1 MEDIIDFLPIYPYI
15 DDDNFNTKISKKKEL
30 YDDNFNTK
38 ISQKKELYDYKLEPY
53 EKFPEKPG
61 DLFNHQKLI
70 SRFFSSNTPYD
81 QLLLFHDMGT
91 GKTCTSVACIEQ
103 IKEEN
108 SNFKGAYIF
117 TKGELLHKNYKHD
130 LILKCNEKNK
140 YFNGKTK
147 SGNLSYTKIKE
158 YYKFRTFQTFVSYLS
173 KKSNEYII
181 ENYSNYIIVIDEVHN
196 IRMSYIDID
205 EDEEEDKN
213 DQDDEDKTVKKEGQ
227 KKEIKEEMKK
237 IYPQF
242 HRFLHLIKNC
252 KILLMSGTPMKDTF
266 VEIADIM
273 NLILPIG
280 NQMPIKKEFIYKYFT
295 KKNEDE
301 DGIIYQLNNNN
312 INELKSFFKG
322 RVSYLKSMQ
331 SSIIKKFIGNKNY
344 DELNKFIVHPVKME
358 DNQNKGYIDALQK
371 DNKKNDNKS
380 SFDYNSTL
388 ASLFVFPDS
397 SYGKTGYNKYVDNGN
412 LNAEFKTFIKK
423 NGTNPENMLNQIAK
437 CSTKYAFT
445 IRKILENV
453 KNIEDNTNRIK
464 GKCMFVYSNKV
475 SYGGTILFALLL
487 NLFGFSSATSKI
499 INKKAKRYILVKS
512 EEGKNVNADIIKEVF
527 NSSKNIYG
535 EYISVVIG
543 SRILS
548 EGFSLFHIQEEFILT
563 PYWNYSE
570 TDQAIARGIRSDS
583 HNLLLDGFEC
593 NYLNQLDDSELEN
606 IMNKLNID
614 FSSLKQTNINN
625 IIKNKKYIKQS
636 PIKPEIHIY
645 LLTSIPINKNISID
659 IKHYK
664 KSEIKD
670 MNNKIIERLIKE
682 SSFDCYFNYKRNR
695 YNDSFNNL
703 RECDYLPCEYKCDFK
718 TSFSDYSDY
727 STDQLYYLNEDK
739 NISIKNKILNI
750 FKQKY
755 YLTIDDVKKYSKSLT
770 INMKYF
776 FLFLF
781 QIIDNKEIVYDR
793 LGLECFMYEN
803 NNIFYISDSKINNNY
818 LSIYYSENINIQKDY
833 KSLNLLT
840 DKSLDVNFIE
850 TLFKETDIHKIIS
863 KLLQLKVEVVEILLE
878 EIILSK
884 LNNIDND
891 FANDFAKLVFNNF
904 LSKYC
909 LEVEDENI
917 LYISWLKC
925 NNNKMHNLRILIKK
939 EDNNLIWID
948 SDSTKADSSDSV
960 SMKKFKKFLGKL
972 IKKSQDF
979 FENYLKEMGEKIGYY
994 GILAYDENKNQKFN
1008 IVKINELKNKKKEVV
1023 KKPETKSKK
1032 KDKESTSKDSRT
1044 KNTGRFC
1051 ESWDK
1056 SELIYIIVKFKIT
1069 FDDYTYKF
1077 KNDLDKFNSRDLD
1090 DKEFDKI
1097 KSYGKINKEDKKSI
1111 LYLNKLKK
1119 TELCE
1124 IIQDSFQSNKLII
1137 NYFKY

>member
-15 DDDNFNTKISKKKEL
+15 DDK
-30 YDDNFNTK
+30 NFNTK

-173 KKSNEYII
+173 DKSDEYII
-181 ENYSNYIIVIDEVHN
+181 KNYSNYIIVIDEVHN
-196 IRMSYIDID
+196 IRKSYIDID

-213 DQDDEDKTVKKEGQ
+213 DQDDEDKTVKKEAQ

-273 NLILPIG
+273 NLILPID
-280 NQMPIKKEFIYKYFT
+280 NQIPIKKEFIDKYFT

-301 DGIIYQLNNNN
+301 DDIIYQLKNNNN
-312 INELKSFFKG
+312 KINELKSFFKG

-344 DELNKFIVHPVKME
+344 NGLNKFIVHPVKME
-358 DNQNKGYIDALQK
+358 DNQNTGYIDALKK

-397 SYGKTGYNKYVDNGN
+397 SYGKTGYNNYVNNNDQ
-412 LNAEFKTFIKK
+412 LNTKFINFIKEK
-423 NGTNPENMLNQIAK
+423 GNNHDNMLEQIAK

-453 KNIEDNTNRIK
+453 NNIDPTKR
-464 GKCMFVYSNKV
+464 KCMFVYSNKV

-583 HNLLLDGFEC
+583 HNLLLDGFEY
-593 NYLNQLDDSELEN
+593 NYLDQLDDSQLEN
-606 IMNKLNID
+606 ITNELNID
-614 FSSLKQTNINN
+614 FSSSKETNINN

-645 LLTSIPINKNISID
+645 LLTSIPINKKNISID

-718 TSFSDYSDY
+718 TSFLDY

-755 YLTIDDVKKYSKSLT
+755 YLTIDDVEKYSKSLN

-818 LSIYYSENINIQKDY
+818 LSIYYNENINIQKDY

-884 LNNIDND
+884 LNIIEND
-891 FANDFAKLVFNNF
+891 FANLVFDNF

-909 LEVEDENI
+909 LEVKDKNI

-960 SMKKFKKFLGKL
+960 SMKKFKKFLGEL

-1023 KKPETKSKK
+1023 KKPKTKSKK

-1069 FDDYTYKF
+1069 FDDYSYKF
-1077 KNDLDKFNSRDLD
+1077 ENDLDKFNSDDLD
-1090 DKEFDKI
+1090 DEEFDKI
-1097 KSYGKINKEDKKSI
+1097 KSYGKINKEEETKKII
-1111 LYLNKLKK
+1111 LYLNKRKK
-1119 TELCE
+1119 TDLCE
-1124 IIQDSFQSNKLII
+1124 IIQNSFQSNKLII